1 MFIIKAE
8 AARWKFR
15 NFQESRNPTLAFD
28 PLILTTSLAV
38 AGVLVALFL
47 VLSVRKYPKG
57 NEKMIEIWNAIREG
71 SNAYLKRQFR
81 TITIIAI
88 IISLVILAAF
98 SATVNF
104 TYGGE
109 IALSFLLGVAFSLFA
124 AYVALYSAT
133 NANVRSTAAAEKST
147 YEALKVATLGGGA
160 LGLAVISMSL
170 LGLSILYAAFR
181 DPGVLAGFGFGA
193 SLAAL
198 FAQLGGGIFTKSADV
213 GADLVGKVEE
223 NFPEDD
229 PRNPA
234 AIADN
239 VGDNVGDEAGRG
251 ADLFESLTAENLGGM
266 IIGLIVSIIIFNG
279 VINPYYVT
287 MPLIVR
293 SLGII
298 ATFVGLAVA
307 VLEKKFKNPIKPT
320 RDGLLVASL
329 IAAILMFVA
338 TWYVFGPSGLTP
350 SGSALGAYALYGCM
364 LSGLAAGLLIV
375 VYTEFYTGSEAKPVI
390 TIAERSKSGP
400 ALTIMSG
407 NAVGMIS
414 SGLPV
419 ITVAVAP
426 LISFWL
432 GEQFSGFSGLLP
444 ALSNDPFLG
453 GGYRTTM
460 AAMGMLSTA
469 GIVLTMDGLGPIVD
483 NAGGIA
489 EMSGAPEVIR
499 ERIEPLDALGNTTKA
514 LTKGYAMGS
523 AALASLLL
531 FQAFV
536 LEVARYQAKIL
547 DLTTITA
554 AQATLLGT
562 KLSSLGTSLALN
574 HPDVVIGAL
583 IGAMLPFVFSGTAIN
598 AVSVGAYR
606 MVEEV
611 RRQLREIPGLR
622 DGTAKPNYA
631 AAVDISTRTAL
642 RLMVVPGAIPV
653 VAPLVVGIF
662 LGWAAVG
669 ALVVGA
675 TLSAIPLAIMMMW
688 GGAAMDNAKKYVEMG
703 HFGGKNTETH
713 AATVVGDTVGDPWKD
728 TAGPSLHILIKL
740 LNTISLVFVPL
751 FLSAIIIL

>member
-1 MFIIKAE
+1 
-8 AARWKFR
+8 
-15 NFQESRNPTLAFD
+15 LAFD
-28 PLILTTSLAV
+28 PLFLTTSLAI
-38 AGVLVALFL
+38 AGVAVAIYLVY
-47 VLSVRKYPKG
+47 SIKKYPTG
-57 NEKMIEIWNAIREG
+57 NEKMVAIWKAIREG
-71 SNAYLKRQFR
+71 ANAYLKRQFR
-81 TITIIAI
+81 TIAIIAI
-88 IISLVILAAF
+88 IIAVVIVAAF
-98 SATVNF
+98 GATVNF

-109 IALSFLLGVAFSLFA
+109 IAFSFLLGVGFSLFA
-124 AYVALYSAT
+124 AYIAMYSAT
-133 NANVRSTAAAEKST
+133 NSNVRSTAAAEKST

-160 LGLAVISMSL
+160 LGLIVISMSL
-170 LGLSILYAAFR
+170 LGLSILYAVFG

-266 IIGLIVSIIIFNG
+266 IVGLIVSIIIFQG
-279 VINPYYVT
+279 INVYYVT

-307 VLEKKFKNPIKPT
+307 VVEKKFKNPIKPT
-320 RDGLLVASL
+320 RDGLLVASV
-329 IAAILMFVA
+329 IAAVLIFIA

-350 SGSALGAYALYGCM
+350 SGSALAAYALYGCM
-364 LSGLAAGLLIV
+364 VSGLVAGLLIV
-375 VYTEFYTGSEAKPVI
+375 LYTEFYTGSEAKSVI

-407 NAVGMIS
+407 TAVGMIS

-419 ITVAVAP
+419 ITVAIAL
-426 LISFWL
+426 LISFGL
-432 GEQFSGFSGLLP
+432 GEQFAGLIPQL
-444 ALSNDPFLG
+444 AGNPFLG
-453 GGYRTTM
+453 GVYGTTM
-460 AAMGMLSTA
+460 ATMGMLSTA

-489 EMSGAPEVIR
+489 EMSGAPDEIR
-499 ERIEPLDALGNTTKA
+499 ERIDPLDALGNTTKA

-536 LEVARYQAKIL
+536 LEVARYQAGSL
-547 DLTTITA
+547 CVPSITA
-554 AQATLLGT
+554 SCAGILAS
-562 KLSSLGTSLALN
+562 KLSSLGALLALN

-583 IGAMLPFVFSGTAIN
+583 IGGMLPFVFSGTAIN
-598 AVSVGAYR
+598 AVSIGAYR

-622 DGTAKPNYA
+622 EGTARPNYA

-653 VAPLVVGIF
+653 VAPIVVGVF

-675 TLSAIPLAIMMMW
+675 TLSAIPLAIMLMW
-688 GGAAMDNAKKYVEMG
+688 GGAAMDNGKKYIEAG

-740 LNTISLVFVPL
+740 LNTISLVFIPL
-751 FLSAIIIL
+751 FLTAIVVFR

>member
-1 MFIIKAE
+1 M
-8 AARWKFR
+8 
-15 NFQESRNPTLAFD
+15 AFD

-38 AGVLVALFL
+38 AGVIAAIFL

-57 NEKMIEIWNAIREG
+57 NEKMIAIWTAIREG

-81 TITIIAI
+81 TIAIIAI

-98 SATVNF
+98 GATINF

-160 LGLAVISMSL
+160 LGLVVISMSL
-170 LGLSILYAAFR
+170 LGLSLLYAAFR

-320 RDGLLVASL
+320 RDGLLVASA
-329 IAAILMFVA
+329 IAAILMFIA
-338 TWYVFGPSGLTP
+338 TWYVFGPGGLSP
-350 SGSALGAYALYGCM
+350 SGSDLAAYALYGCM
-364 LSGLAAGLLIV
+364 VSGLAAGLLIV
-375 VYTEFYTGSEAKPVI
+375 IYTEFYTGSNAKPVI

-400 ALTIMSG
+400 ALTVMSG

-419 ITVAVAP
+419 ITVAIAL
-426 LISFWL
+426 LISFGL
-432 GEQFSGFSGLLP
+432 GEQFANLIP
-444 ALSNDPFLG
+444 ALKGEMFLG
-453 GGYRTTM
+453 GVYGTTM
-460 AAMGMLSTA
+460 ATMGMLSTA

-489 EMSGAPEVIR
+489 EMSGAPEIIR

-536 LEVARYQAKIL
+536 LEVARYKAGII
-547 DLTTITA
+547 DL
-554 AQATLLGT
+554 
-562 KLSSLGTSLALN
+562 TSLASNPGLAATLATQLSGLGTFLALN
-574 HPDVVIGAL
+574 RPDVVIGAL
-583 IGAMLPFVFSGTAIN
+583 IGGMLPFVFSGTAIN
-598 AVSVGAYR
+598 AVAVGAYR

-622 DGTAKPNYA
+622 EGTAKPDYA
-631 AAVDISTRTAL
+631 RAVDISTRTAL
-642 RLMVVPGAIPV
+642 RLMVVPGIIPV
-653 VAPLVVGIF
+653 VAPIVVGVF
-662 LGWAAVG
+662 LGWTAVG

-675 TLSAIPLAIMMMW
+675 TISAIPLAIMMMW

-728 TAGPSLHILIKL
+728 TAGPSLHILVKL
-740 LNTISLVFVPL
+740 LNTISLVFIPL
-751 FLSAIIIL
+751 FLSAIIIFH

>member
-1 MFIIKAE
+1 M
-8 AARWKFR
+8 
-15 NFQESRNPTLAFD
+15 AFN
-28 PLILTTSLAV
+28 PLILTTALAIAGVAV
-38 AGVLVALFL
+38 AIYIVYTI
-47 VLSVRKYPKG
+47 RKYPKG
-57 NEKMIEIWNAIREG
+57 TPEMIVIWNAIREG
-71 SNAYLKRQFR
+71 ANAYLRRQFR
-81 TITIIAI
+81 TISIIAI
-88 IISLVILAAF
+88 IISLVIVAAF
-98 SATVNF
+98 GATVNF
-104 TYGGE
+104 TYGSE
-109 IALSFLLGVAFSLFA
+109 IAFSFLLGVAFSLFA
-124 AYVALYSAT
+124 AYIAMYSAT
-133 NANVRSTAAAEKST
+133 NSNVRSTAAAEKST

-160 LGLAVISMSL
+160 LGLIVISMSL
-170 LGLSILYAAFR
+170 LGLSILYAAFG

-266 IIGLIVSIIIFNG
+266 IIGLIVSIILFQGITPNN
-279 VINPYYVT
+279 IYYVT

-307 VLEKKFKNPIKPT
+307 VYEKKFKNPIKPT
-320 RDGLLVASL
+320 RDGLLVASVV
-329 IAAILMFVA
+329 AAVLLFIA
-338 TWYVFGPSGLTP
+338 TWLVFGPSGVTTIAGLS
-350 SGSALGAYALYGCM
+350 SGNATLGAFSLYGCM
-364 LSGLAAGLLIV
+364 IAGLVAGLLIV
-375 VYTEFYTGSEAKPVI
+375 LYTEFYTGSDAKWVV

-400 ALTIMSG
+400 ALTVTSG
-407 NAVGMIS
+407 TAVGMIS

-419 ITVAVAP
+419 ITVAVTL
-426 LISFWL
+426 LISFGL
-432 GEQFSGFSGLLP
+432 GEQFAALAGF
-444 ALSNDPFLG
+444 DHFLG
-453 GGYRTTM
+453 GVYGTTM
-460 AAMGMLSTA
+460 ATMGMLSTA

-489 EMSGAPEVIR
+489 EMSKAPPEVR
-499 ERIEPLDALGNTTKA
+499 ERIDPLDALGNTTKA

-536 LEVARYQAKIL
+536 LEVARYQAKL
-547 DLTTITA
+547 FDLTTISQT
-554 AQATLLGT
+554 QAISLGASLT
-562 KLSSLGTSLALN
+562 NLGTSLALN

-583 IGAMLPFVFSGTAIN
+583 IGGMLPFLFSGTAIN
-598 AVSVGAYR
+598 AVAVGAYR

-622 DGTAKPNYA
+622 EGTAKPDYA
-631 AAVDISTRTAL
+631 KAVDISTRTAL

-653 VAPLVVGIF
+653 IAPIVVGVF
-662 LGWAAVG
+662 LGWPAVG

-675 TLSAIPLAIMMMW
+675 SISAIPLAIMLMW
-688 GGAAMDNAKKYVEMG
+688 GGAAMDNAKKYVEAG

-751 FLSAIIIL
+751 FLSAIIIFH

>member
-1 MFIIKAE
+1 M
-8 AARWKFR
+8 
-15 NFQESRNPTLAFD
+15 AFD
-28 PLILTTSLAV
+28 PLLLTTSLAV
-38 AGVLVALFL
+38 VGVIASIIL
-47 VLSVRKYPKG
+47 VLSVKKYPTG
-57 NEKMIEIWNAIREG
+57 NEKMVAIWKAIMEG
-71 SNAYLKRQFR
+71 ANAYLKRQFR
-81 TITIIAI
+81 TIGVIAVIIAF
-88 IISLVILAAF
+88 VILAAF
-98 SATVNF
+98 SATF
-104 TYGGE
+104 TVGYGAE
-109 IALSFLLGVAFSLFA
+109 IAFSFLLGVTFSLVA
-124 AYVALYSAT
+124 AYIAMYSAT

-147 YEALKVATLGGGA
+147 YLALKVATLGGGA

-266 IIGLIVSIIIFNG
+266 IIGLIVSIILFQGIS
-279 VINPYYVT
+279 VYYVT

-298 ATFVGLAVA
+298 ATFVGLTVA
-307 VLEKKFKNPIKPT
+307 VYEKKFKNPIKPT
-320 RDGLLVASL
+320 RDGLLVASVV
-329 IAAILMFVA
+329 AAILMFVA

-350 SGSALGAYALYGCM
+350 NGSALAAYALYGCM
-364 LSGLAAGLLIV
+364 VSGLAAGLLIV
-375 VYTEFYTGSEAKPVI
+375 LYTEFYTGSEAKPVI

-407 NAVGMIS
+407 TAVGMIS

-419 ITVAVAP
+419 ITVAITL
-426 LISFWL
+426 LISFGL
-432 GEQFSGFSGLLP
+432 GEQFAGL
-444 ALSNDPFLG
+444 AGIGNRFLG
-453 GGYRTTM
+453 GVYGTTM
-460 AAMGMLSTA
+460 ATMGMLSTA

-489 EMSGAPEVIR
+489 EMSGAPPEVR
-499 ERIEPLDALGNTTKA
+499 ERIDPLDALGNTTKA

-536 LEVARYQAKIL
+536 LEVARYQAKII
-547 DLTTITA
+547 DLTAITS
-554 AQATLLGT
+554 AQAADLGT
-562 KLSSLGTSLALN
+562 KLSSLGASLALN

-583 IGAMLPFVFSGTAIN
+583 IGGMLPFVFSGTAIN

-611 RRQLREIPGLR
+611 RRQFREIPGLR
-622 DGTAKPNYA
+622 EGTARPNYA

-653 VAPLVVGIF
+653 IAPILVGIF

-688 GGAAMDNAKKYVEMG
+688 GGAAMDNAKKYVEAG
-703 HFGGKNTETH
+703 HLGGKNTETH

-740 LNTISLVFVPL
+740 LNTISLVFIPL
-751 FLSAIIIL
+751 FLVALISLA

>member
-1 MFIIKAE
+1 
-8 AARWKFR
+8 
-15 NFQESRNPTLAFD
+15 LAFD

-38 AGVLVALFL
+38 AGVIAAIIL
-47 VLSVRKYPKG
+47 VLSVQKYPTG
-57 NEKMIEIWNAIREG
+57 NEKMIEIWTAIREG
-71 SNAYLKRQFR
+71 SNAYIKRQFR
-81 TITIIAI
+81 TIAIIAI
-88 IISLVILAAF
+88 IISLVIAAAF

-104 TYGGE
+104 VYGSE

-160 LGLAVISMSL
+160 LGLVVISMSL
-170 LGLSILYAAFR
+170 LGLSLLYAAFR

-239 VGDNVGDEAGRG
+239 IGDNAGDEAGRG

-298 ATFVGLAVA
+298 ATFAGLAVA
-307 VLEKKFKNPIKPT
+307 VFEKKFKNPIKPT
-320 RDGLLVASL
+320 RDGLLVASAV
-329 IAAILMFVA
+329 AAILMFIA
-338 TWYVFGPSGLTP
+338 TWYVFGPGGLSP
-350 SGSALGAYALYGCM
+350 SGSDLAAYALYGCM
-364 LSGLAAGLLIV
+364 VSGLAAGLLIV
-375 VYTEFYTGSEAKPVI
+375 VYTEFYTGSDAKPVI

-400 ALTIMSG
+400 ALTVMSG

-419 ITVAVAP
+419 ITVAIAL
-426 LISFWL
+426 LISFAL
-432 GEQFSGFSGLLP
+432 GEQFASLIP
-444 ALSNDPFLG
+444 ALKGEAFLG
-453 GGYRTTM
+453 GVYGTTM
-460 AAMGMLSTA
+460 ATMGMLSTA

-536 LEVARYQAKIL
+536 LEVARYKAGII
-547 DLTTITA
+547 DL
-554 AQATLLGT
+554 
-562 KLSSLGTSLALN
+562 TSLASNPGLAATLATQLSGLGTFLALN
-574 HPDVVIGAL
+574 RPDVVIGAL
-583 IGAMLPFVFSGTAIN
+583 IGGMLPFVFSGTAIN
-598 AVSVGAYR
+598 AVAVGAYR

-622 DGTAKPNYA
+622 EGTAKPDYA
-631 AAVDISTRTAL
+631 KAVDISTRTAL
-642 RLMVVPGAIPV
+642 RLMVIPGVIPV
-653 VAPLVVGIF
+653 IAPIVVGVF

-675 TLSAIPLAIMMMW
+675 TISAIPLAIMMMW

-728 TAGPSLHILIKL
+728 TAGPSLHILVKL
-740 LNTISLVFVPL
+740 LNTISLVFIPL
-751 FLSAIIIL
+751 FLSAIIIFH

>member
-1 MFIIKAE
+1 M
-8 AARWKFR
+8 
-15 NFQESRNPTLAFD
+15 AFD
-28 PLILTTSLAV
+28 PLLLTTSLAV
-38 AGVLVALFL
+38 VGVIASIFL
-47 VLSVRKYPKG
+47 VLSVKKYPTG
-57 NEKMIEIWNAIREG
+57 NEKMIAIWTAIMEG
-71 SNAYLKRQFR
+71 ANAYLKRQFR
-81 TITIIAI
+81 TIGVIAVIIAF
-88 IISLVILAAF
+88 VILAAF
-98 SATVNF
+98 SATF
-104 TYGGE
+104 TLGYAAE
-109 IALSFLLGVAFSLFA
+109 IAFSFLLGVTFSLVA
-124 AYVALYSAT
+124 AYIAMYSAT

-147 YEALKVATLGGGA
+147 YLALRVATLGGGA

-266 IIGLIVSIIIFNG
+266 IIGLIVSIILFQGIS
-279 VINPYYVT
+279 VYYVT

-307 VLEKKFKNPIKPT
+307 IFEKKFKNPIKPT
-320 RDGLLVASL
+320 RDGLLVASVV
-329 IAAILMFVA
+329 AAILMFVA
-338 TWYVFGPSGLTP
+338 TWYVFGPSSLTP
-350 SGSALGAYALYGCM
+350 SGTALAAYALYGCM
-364 LSGLAAGLLIV
+364 VSGLAAGLLIV
-375 VYTEFYTGSEAKPVI
+375 LYTEYYTGSEAKSVI

-407 NAVGMIS
+407 TAVGMIS

-419 ITVAVAP
+419 ITVAITL
-426 LISFWL
+426 LISFAL
-432 GEQFSGFSGLLP
+432 GEQFAVQAGIT
-444 ALSNDPFLG
+444 DTFLG
-453 GGYRTTM
+453 GVYGTTM
-460 AAMGMLSTA
+460 ATMGMLSTA

-489 EMSGAPEVIR
+489 EMSGAPNEIR
-499 ERIEPLDALGNTTKA
+499 ERIEPLDTLGNTTKA

-536 LEVARYQAKIL
+536 LEVARYQAKIT
-547 DLTTITA
+547 DLTAITS
-554 AQATLLGT
+554 AQAALLGT
-562 KLSSLGTSLALN
+562 KLSSLGSALALN

-583 IGAMLPFVFSGTAIN
+583 VGAMLPFVFSGTAIN

-611 RRQLREIPGLR
+611 RRQFREIPGLR
-622 DGTAKPNYA
+622 EGTAKPNYA

-653 VAPLVVGIF
+653 VAPIVVGVF

-688 GGAAMDNAKKYVEMG
+688 GGAAMDNAKKYVEAG

-740 LNTISLVFVPL
+740 LNTISLVFIPL
-751 FLSAIIIL
+751 FLVALISLA

>member
-1 MFIIKAE
+1 
-8 AARWKFR
+8 
-15 NFQESRNPTLAFD
+15 
-28 PLILTTSLAV
+28 
-38 AGVLVALFL
+38 
-47 VLSVRKYPKG
+47 
-57 NEKMIEIWNAIREG
+57 MIVIWTAIREG

-81 TITIIAI
+81 TIAIIAI
-88 IISLVILAAF
+88 IISLVILVAF
-98 SATVNF
+98 GATVTF

-160 LGLAVISMSL
+160 LGLVVISMSL
-170 LGLSILYAAFR
+170 LGLSLLYAIFG

-266 IIGLIVSIIIFNG
+266 IIGLIVSIILFQGIS
-279 VINPYYVT
+279 VYYVT

-307 VLEKKFKNPIKPT
+307 IFEKKFKNPIKPT
-320 RDGLLVASL
+320 RDGLLVASVV
-329 IAAILMFVA
+329 AAILMFIA

-350 SGSALGAYALYGCM
+350 RGSSQAAYALYGCM
-364 LSGLAAGLLIV
+364 LCGLAAGLLIV
-375 VYTEFYTGSEAKPVI
+375 VYTEYYTGANAKCVM

-400 ALTIMSG
+400 ERTIMSG
-407 NAVGMIS
+407 TAVGMIS

-419 ITVAVAP
+419 ITVAITL
-426 LISFWL
+426 LISFAL
-432 GEQFSGFSGLLP
+432 GEQFAVQAGIT
-444 ALSNDPFLG
+444 DTFLG
-453 GGYRTTM
+453 GVYGTTM
-460 AAMGMLSTA
+460 ATMGMLSTA
-469 GIVLTMDGLGPIVD
+469 GIVLTMDGIGPIVD
-483 NAGGIA
+483 HAGGIA
-489 EMSGAPEVIR
+489 ELAGAPVKVR
-499 ERIEPLDALGNTTKA
+499 ERIEPLDTLGNTTKA

-536 LEVARYQAKIL
+536 LEVARYQAKIT
-547 DLTTITA
+547 DLTSITS
-554 AQATLLGT
+554 AQAVLLGT
-562 KLSSLGTSLALN
+562 KISSHGSALALN
-574 HPDVVIGAL
+574 TPDI
-583 IGAMLPFVFSGTAIN
+583 
-598 AVSVGAYR
+598 
-606 MVEEV
+606 
-611 RRQLREIPGLR
+611 
-622 DGTAKPNYA
+622 
-631 AAVDISTRTAL
+631 AL
-642 RLMVVPGAIPV
+642 RV
-653 VAPLVVGIF
+653 
-662 LGWAAVG
+662 
-669 ALVVGA
+669 
-675 TLSAIPLAIMMMW
+675 
-688 GGAAMDNAKKYVEMG
+688 
-703 HFGGKNTETH
+703 
-713 AATVVGDTVGDPWKD
+713 
-728 TAGPSLHILIKL
+728 
-740 LNTISLVFVPL
+740 
-751 FLSAIIIL
+751 

>member
-1 MFIIKAE
+1 
-8 AARWKFR
+8 
-15 NFQESRNPTLAFD
+15 LAFD
-28 PLILTTSLAV
+28 PLILTTALAV
-38 AGVLVALFL
+38 AGVLAAIFL

-57 NEKMIEIWNAIREG
+57 NEKMIAIWTAIREG

-81 TITIIAI
+81 TIAIIAI
-88 IISLVILAAF
+88 IISLVIVAAF
-98 SATVNF
+98 GATVNF
-104 TYGGE
+104 TYGSE
-109 IALSFLLGVAFSLFA
+109 IGLSFLLGVAFSLFA

-160 LGLAVISMSL
+160 LGLVVISMSL
-170 LGLSILYAAFR
+170 LGLSLLYAIFR
-181 DPGVLAGFGFGA
+181 DPGILAGFGFGA

-266 IIGLIVSIIIFNG
+266 IIGLIVSIILFQG
-279 VINPYYVT
+279 INVYYVT

-293 SLGII
+293 SLGIV

-307 VLEKKFKNPIKPT
+307 VFEKKFKNPIKPT
-320 RDGLLVASL
+320 RDGLLVASV

-419 ITVAVAP
+419 ITVAVAL

-432 GEQFSGFSGLLP
+432 GEQFAGFSGLLP

-453 GGYRTTM
+453 GVYGTTM

-489 EMSGAPEVIR
+489 EMSGAPEIIR

-547 DLTTITA
+547 DLTTITG

-622 DGTAKPNYA
+622 EGTAKPNYA

-653 VAPLVVGIF
+653 VAPLVVGVF

-675 TLSAIPLAIMMMW
+675 TISAIPLAIMMMW

-740 LNTISLVFVPL
+740 LNTISLVFIPL
-751 FLSAIIIL
+751 FLAAIIIL

>member
-1 MFIIKAE
+1 
-8 AARWKFR
+8 
-15 NFQESRNPTLAFD
+15 
-28 PLILTTSLAV
+28 
-38 AGVLVALFL
+38 
-47 VLSVRKYPKG
+47 
-57 NEKMIEIWNAIREG
+57 
-71 SNAYLKRQFR
+71 
-81 TITIIAI
+81 
-88 IISLVILAAF
+88 
-98 SATVNF
+98 
-104 TYGGE
+104 
-109 IALSFLLGVAFSLFA
+109 
-124 AYVALYSAT
+124 
-133 NANVRSTAAAEKST
+133 
-147 YEALKVATLGGGA
+147 
-160 LGLAVISMSL
+160 MSL

-181 DPGVLAGFGFGA
+181 YPGVLAGFGFGA

-266 IIGLIVSIIIFNG
+266 IIGLIVSIILFQG
-279 VINPYYVT
+279 INVYYVT

-293 SLGII
+293 SLGIV

-307 VLEKKFKNPIKPT
+307 VFERKFKNPIKPT
-320 RDGLLVASL
+320 RDGLLVASV
-329 IAAILMFVA
+329 IAAILMFFA

-375 VYTEFYTGSEAKPVI
+375 VYTEFYTGSGAKPVI

-419 ITVAVAP
+419 ITVAIAL

-432 GEQFSGFSGLLP
+432 GEQFAGFSGLLP

-453 GGYRTTM
+453 GVYGTTM

-536 LEVARYQAKIL
+536 LEVARYQLKL
-547 DLTTITA
+547 FDLNSITKV
-554 AQATLLGT
+554 QANLLGN
-562 KLSSLGTSLALN
+562 LLNPSNVRSLAASLALN
-574 HPDVVIGAL
+574 HPDVIIGAL

-611 RRQLREIPGLR
+611 RRQLREIPVLR
-622 DGTAKPNYA
+622 EGTAKPNYA

-675 TLSAIPLAIMMMW
+675 TTSAIPLAIMMMW

-740 LNTISLVFVPL
+740 LNTISL
-751 FLSAIIIL
+751 

>member
-1 MFIIKAE
+1 
-8 AARWKFR
+8 
-15 NFQESRNPTLAFD
+15 LAFD

-38 AGVLVALFL
+38 AGVIAAIFL

-57 NEKMIEIWNAIREG
+57 NEKMIAIWTAIREG

-81 TITIIAI
+81 TIAIIAI
-88 IISLVILAAF
+88 IISLVIVAAF
-98 SATVNF
+98 GATVNF
-104 TYGGE
+104 IYGSE
-109 IALSFLLGVAFSLFA
+109 IGLSFLLGVAFSLFA

-160 LGLAVISMSL
+160 LGLVVISMSL
-170 LGLSILYAAFR
+170 LGLSLLYAVFR
-181 DPGVLAGFGFGA
+181 DPGILAGFGFGA

-266 IIGLIVSIIIFNG
+266 IIGLIVSIILFQG
-279 VINPYYVT
+279 INVYYVT

-293 SLGII
+293 SLGIV

-307 VLEKKFKNPIKPT
+307 VFEKKFKNPIKPT
-320 RDGLLVASL
+320 RDGLLVASV

-350 SGSALGAYALYGCM
+350 SGSALGAFALYGCM

-419 ITVAVAP
+419 ITVAITL

-432 GEQFSGFSGLLP
+432 GEQFAGFSGLLP

-453 GGYRTTM
+453 GVYGTTM

-554 AQATLLGT
+554 AQATLLGA

-622 DGTAKPNYA
+622 EGTAKPNYA

-653 VAPLVVGIF
+653 VAPLVVGVF

-675 TLSAIPLAIMMMW
+675 TISAIPLAIMMMW

-740 LNTISLVFVPL
+740 LNTISLVFIPL
-751 FLSAIIIL
+751 FLAAIIIL

>member
-1 MFIIKAE
+1 
-8 AARWKFR
+8 
-15 NFQESRNPTLAFD
+15 LAFD
-28 PLILTTSLAV
+28 PLLLTTSLAV
-38 AGVLVALFL
+38 VGVIASIVL
-47 VLSVRKYPKG
+47 VLSVKKYPTG
-57 NEKMIEIWNAIREG
+57 NEKMVAIWKAIMEG
-71 SNAYLKRQFR
+71 ANAYLKRQFR
-81 TITIIAI
+81 TIGIIAVI
-88 IISLVILAAF
+88 IAVVILAAF
-98 SATVNF
+98 SAIFTVS
-104 TYGGE
+104 YSAE
-109 IALSFLLGVAFSLFA
+109 IAFSFLLGVTFSLVA
-124 AYVALYSAT
+124 AYIAMYSAT
-133 NANVRSTAAAEKST
+133 SANVRSTAAAEQST
-147 YEALKVATLGGGA
+147 YLALKVATLGGGA

-266 IIGLIVSIIIFNG
+266 IIGLIVSIILFQGIS
-279 VINPYYVT
+279 VYYVT

-307 VLEKKFKNPIKPT
+307 IFEKKFKNPIKPT
-320 RDGLLVASL
+320 RDGLLVASVV
-329 IAAILMFVA
+329 AAILMFIA

-350 SGSALGAYALYGCM
+350 SGSALAAYALYGCM
-364 LSGLAAGLLIV
+364 VSGLAAGLLIV
-375 VYTEFYTGSEAKPVI
+375 LYTEYYTGSEAKSVI

-407 NAVGMIS
+407 TAVGMIS

-419 ITVAVAP
+419 ITVAITL
-426 LISFWL
+426 LISFAL
-432 GEQFSGFSGLLP
+432 GEQFAVQAGIT
-444 ALSNDPFLG
+444 DTFLG
-453 GGYRTTM
+453 GVYGTTM
-460 AAMGMLSTA
+460 ATMGMLSTA

-489 EMSGAPEVIR
+489 EMSGAPVEVR
-499 ERIEPLDALGNTTKA
+499 ERIEPLDTLGNTTKA

-536 LEVARYQAKIL
+536 LEVARYQAKIT
-547 DLTTITA
+547 DLTTITS
-554 AQATLLGT
+554 AQAALLGT
-562 KLSSLGTSLALN
+562 KLSSLGSALALN

-583 IGAMLPFVFSGTAIN
+583 IGGMLPFVFSGTAIN

-611 RRQLREIPGLR
+611 RRQFREIPGLR
-622 DGTAKPNYA
+622 EGTAKPNYA

-653 VAPLVVGIF
+653 VAPIVVGVF

-688 GGAAMDNAKKYVEMG
+688 GGAAMDNAKKYVESG

-713 AATVVGDTVGDPWKD
+713 AATIVGDTVGDPWKD

-740 LNTISLVFVPL
+740 LNTISLVFIPL
-751 FLSAIIIL
+751 FLVALISLA

>member
-1 MFIIKAE
+1 M
-8 AARWKFR
+8 
-15 NFQESRNPTLAFD
+15 AFD

-38 AGVLVALFL
+38 AGVVAAIFL

-57 NEKMIEIWNAIREG
+57 NEKMIVIWTAIREG

-81 TITIIAI
+81 TIAIIAI
-88 IISLVILAAF
+88 IISFVILVAF
-98 SATVNF
+98 GATINF

-160 LGLAVISMSL
+160 LGLVVISMSL
-170 LGLSILYAAFR
+170 LGLSLLYAAFR

-320 RDGLLVASL
+320 RDGLLVASA
-329 IAAILMFVA
+329 IAAILMFIA
-338 TWYVFGPSGLTP
+338 TWYVFGPGGLSP
-350 SGSALGAYALYGCM
+350 SGSDLAAYALYGCM
-364 LSGLAAGLLIV
+364 VSGLAAGLLIV
-375 VYTEFYTGSEAKPVI
+375 IYTEFYTGSNAKPVI

-400 ALTIMSG
+400 ALTVMSG

-419 ITVAVAP
+419 ITVAIAL
-426 LISFWL
+426 LISFGL
-432 GEQFSGFSGLLP
+432 GEQFANLIP
-444 ALSNDPFLG
+444 ALKGEMFLG
-453 GGYRTTM
+453 GVYGTTM
-460 AAMGMLSTA
+460 ATMGMLSTA

-489 EMSGAPEVIR
+489 EMSGAPEIIR

-536 LEVARYQAKIL
+536 LEVARYKAGII
-547 DLTTITA
+547 DL
-554 AQATLLGT
+554 
-562 KLSSLGTSLALN
+562 TSLASNPGLAATLATQLSGLGTFLALN
-574 HPDVVIGAL
+574 RPDVVIGAL
-583 IGAMLPFVFSGTAIN
+583 IGGMLPFVFSGTAIN
-598 AVSVGAYR
+598 AVAVGAYR

-622 DGTAKPNYA
+622 EGTAKPDYA
-631 AAVDISTRTAL
+631 RAVDISTRTAL
-642 RLMVVPGAIPV
+642 RLMVVPGIIPV
-653 VAPLVVGIF
+653 VAPIVVGVF
-662 LGWAAVG
+662 LGWTAVG

-675 TLSAIPLAIMMMW
+675 TISAIPLAIMMMW

-728 TAGPSLHILIKL
+728 TAGPSLHILVKL
-740 LNTISLVFVPL
+740 LNTISLVFIPL
-751 FLSAIIIL
+751 FLSAIIIFH

>member
-1 MFIIKAE
+1 M
-8 AARWKFR
+8 
-15 NFQESRNPTLAFD
+15 AFD
-28 PLILTTSLAV
+28 PLLLTTSLAV
-38 AGVLVALFL
+38 VGVIASIIL
-47 VLSVRKYPKG
+47 VLSVKKYPTG
-57 NEKMIEIWNAIREG
+57 NEKMVAIWKAIMEG
-71 SNAYLKRQFR
+71 ANAYLKRQFR
-81 TITIIAI
+81 TIGIIAI
-88 IISLVILAAF
+88 IIAIVILAAF
-98 SATVNF
+98 STTFTV
-104 TYGGE
+104 TYSAE
-109 IALSFLLGVAFSLFA
+109 IAFSFLLGVTFSLVA
-124 AYVALYSAT
+124 AYIAMYSAT
-133 NANVRSTAAAEKST
+133 NANVRSTAAAEQST
-147 YEALKVATLGGGA
+147 YLALKVATLGGGA

-266 IIGLIVSIIIFNG
+266 IIGLIVSIILFQGIS
-279 VINPYYVT
+279 VYYVT

-307 VLEKKFKNPIKPT
+307 IFEKKFKNPIKPS
-320 RDGLLVASL
+320 RDGLLVASVV
-329 IAAILMFVA
+329 AAILMFIA

-350 SGSALGAYALYGCM
+350 SGSALAAYALYGCM
-364 LSGLAAGLLIV
+364 VSGLAAGLLIV
-375 VYTEFYTGSEAKPVI
+375 LYTEYYTGSEAKSVI

-407 NAVGMIS
+407 TAVGMIS

-419 ITVAVAP
+419 ITVAITL
-426 LISFWL
+426 LISFAL
-432 GEQFSGFSGLLP
+432 GEQFAIQAGIT
-444 ALSNDPFLG
+444 DTFLG
-453 GGYRTTM
+453 GVYGTTM
-460 AAMGMLSTA
+460 ATMGMLSTA

-489 EMSGAPEVIR
+489 EMSGAPVQVR
-499 ERIEPLDALGNTTKA
+499 ERIEPLDTLGNTTKA

-536 LEVARYQAKIL
+536 LEVARYQAKIT
-547 DLTTITA
+547 DLTTITS
-554 AQATLLGT
+554 AQAALLGM
-562 KLSSLGTSLALN
+562 KLSSLGSALALN

-583 IGAMLPFVFSGTAIN
+583 IGGMLPFVFSGTAIN

-611 RRQLREIPGLR
+611 RRQFREIPGLR
-622 DGTAKPNYA
+622 EGTAKPNYA
-631 AAVDISTRTAL
+631 VAVDISTRTAL

-653 VAPLVVGIF
+653 VAPIVLGVF

-688 GGAAMDNAKKYVEMG
+688 GGAAMDNAKKYVEAG

-740 LNTISLVFVPL
+740 LNTISLVFIPL
-751 FLSAIIIL
+751 FLVALISLA

>member
-1 MFIIKAE
+1 M
-8 AARWKFR
+8 
-15 NFQESRNPTLAFD
+15 AFD

-38 AGVLVALFL
+38 AGVVAAIFL

-57 NEKMIEIWNAIREG
+57 NEKMIAIWTAIREG

-81 TITIIAI
+81 TIAMIAI
-88 IISLVILAAF
+88 IISLVIVAAF
-98 SATVNF
+98 GATVNF
-104 TYGGE
+104 TYGSE

-160 LGLAVISMSL
+160 LGLVVISMSL
-170 LGLSILYAAFR
+170 LGLSLLYALFR

-307 VLEKKFKNPIKPT
+307 VVEKKFKNPIKPT

-350 SGSALGAYALYGCM
+350 SGNSQAAYALFGCM

-375 VYTEFYTGSEAKPVI
+375 VYTEFYTGSNAKSVI

-419 ITVAVAP
+419 ITVAVAL

-432 GEQFSGFSGLLP
+432 GEQFARFSGLLP
-444 ALSNDPFLG
+444 ALNNDPFLG
-453 GGYRTTM
+453 GVYGTTM

-536 LEVARYQAKIL
+536 LEVARYQAKIV
-547 DLTTITA
+547 DLTKISIDQVTGPNGLA
-554 AQATLLGT
+554 T
-562 KLSSLGTSLALN
+562 KLSSLGGSLALN

-622 DGTAKPNYA
+622 EGTAKPNYA

-653 VAPLVVGIF
+653 VAPLVVGVF

-675 TLSAIPLAIMMMW
+675 TISAIPLAIMMMW

-740 LNTISLVFVPL
+740 LNTISLVFIPL
-751 FLSAIIIL
+751 FLAAIIIL

>member
-1 MFIIKAE
+1 M
-8 AARWKFR
+8 
-15 NFQESRNPTLAFD
+15 AFD
-28 PLILTTSLAV
+28 PLLLTTSLAAV
-38 AGVLVALFL
+38 GVIASIIL
-47 VLSVRKYPKG
+47 VLSVKKYPTG
-57 NEKMIEIWNAIREG
+57 NEKMISIWKAIMEG
-71 SNAYLKRQFR
+71 ANAYLKRQFR
-81 TITIIAI
+81 TIGVIAVIIAI
-88 IISLVILAAF
+88 VILAAF
-98 SATVNF
+98 SAIFTVS
-104 TYGGE
+104 YAAE
-109 IALSFLLGVAFSLFA
+109 IAFSFLLGVTFSLIA
-124 AYVALYSAT
+124 AYIAMYSAT

-147 YEALKVATLGGGA
+147 YLALKVATLGGGA

-266 IIGLIVSIIIFNG
+266 IIGLIVSIILFG
-279 VINPYYVT
+279 GTSVYGSVSAYYVT

-293 SLGII
+293 SLGIV

-307 VLEKKFKNPIKPT
+307 VYEKKFKNPIKPT
-320 RDGLLVASL
+320 RDGLVIASAV
-329 IAAILMFVA
+329 AAILMFVA

-350 SGSALGAYALYGCM
+350 SGSGLAAFALYGCM
-364 LSGLAAGLLIV
+364 VSGLAAGLLIV
-375 VYTEFYTGSEAKPVI
+375 IYTEFYTGSEAKSVI

-407 NAVGMIS
+407 TAVGMIS

-419 ITVAVAP
+419 ITVAITL
-426 LISFWL
+426 LISFGL
-432 GEQFSGFSGLLP
+432 GEQFASLAGI
-444 ALSNDPFLG
+444 DKFLG
-453 GGYRTTM
+453 GVYGTTM
-460 AAMGMLSTA
+460 ATMGMLSTA

-489 EMSGAPEVIR
+489 EMSGAPDEIR
-499 ERIEPLDALGNTTKA
+499 ERIEPLDTLGNTTKA

-536 LEVARYQAKIL
+536 LEVARYQAKIT
-547 DLTTITA
+547 DLTTITS
-554 AQATLLGT
+554 AQAVLLGT
-562 KLSSLGTSLALN
+562 KLSSLGSALALN

-583 IGAMLPFVFSGTAIN
+583 IGGMLPFVFSGTAIN

-611 RRQLREIPGLR
+611 RRQFREIPGLR
-622 DGTAKPNYA
+622 EGTAKPNYA

-653 VAPLVVGIF
+653 VAPIVVGVF

-688 GGAAMDNAKKYVEMG
+688 GGAAMDNAKKYVESG

-740 LNTISLVFVPL
+740 LNTISLVFIPL
-751 FLSAIIIL
+751 FLVALISLA

>member
-1 MFIIKAE
+1 M
-8 AARWKFR
+8 
-15 NFQESRNPTLAFD
+15 AFD

-38 AGVLVALFL
+38 VGVIASMIL
-47 VLSVRKYPKG
+47 VLSVKKYPTG
-57 NEKMIEIWNAIREG
+57 NEKMIAIWKAIMEG

-81 TITIIAI
+81 TIGMIAVIIAI
-88 IISLVILAAF
+88 VIVAAF
-98 SATVNF
+98 GGIFSL
-104 TYGGE
+104 TYGAE
-109 IALSFLLGVAFSLFA
+109 IAFSFLLGVTFSLIA
-124 AYVALYSAT
+124 AYIAMYSAT
-133 NANVRSTAAAEKST
+133 NANVRSTAAAETST
-147 YEALKVATLGGGA
+147 YLALKVATLGGGA

-170 LGLSILYAAFR
+170 LGLSLLYAAFG

-266 IIGLIVSIIIFNG
+266 IIGLIVSIILFQGIS
-279 VINPYYVT
+279 VYYVT

-307 VLEKKFKNPIKPT
+307 IFEKKFKNPIKPT
-320 RDGLLVASL
+320 RDGLLVASVV
-329 IAAILMFVA
+329 AAILMFIA
-338 TWYVFGPSGLTP
+338 TWYVFGPSGVTP
-350 SGSALGAYALYGCM
+350 GGSALAAYALYGCM
-364 LSGLAAGLLIV
+364 VSGLAAGLLIV
-375 VYTEFYTGSEAKPVI
+375 LYTEYYTGSGAKSVI

-407 NAVGMIS
+407 TAVGMIS

-419 ITVAVAP
+419 ITVAITL
-426 LISFWL
+426 LISFAL
-432 GEQFSGFSGLLP
+432 GEQFAVL
-444 ALSNDPFLG
+444 AKINDTFLG
-453 GGYRTTM
+453 GVYGTTM
-460 AAMGMLSTA
+460 ATMGMLSTA

-489 EMSGAPEVIR
+489 EMSGAPDEVR
-499 ERIEPLDALGNTTKA
+499 ERIEPLDTLGNTTKA

-536 LEVARYQAKIL
+536 LEVARYQAKIT
-547 DLTTITA
+547 DLTSITS

-562 KLSSLGTSLALN
+562 KLSSLGSALALN

-611 RRQLREIPGLR
+611 RRQFREIPGLR
-622 DGTAKPNYA
+622 EGTAKPNYA

-653 VAPLVVGIF
+653 VAPIVVGVF

-688 GGAAMDNAKKYVEMG
+688 GGAAMDNAKKYVEAG

-740 LNTISLVFVPL
+740 LNTISLVFIPL
-751 FLSAIIIL
+751 FLAALILL

>member
-1 MFIIKAE
+1 M
-8 AARWKFR
+8 
-15 NFQESRNPTLAFD
+15 AFD
-28 PLILTTSLAV
+28 PLLLTTSLAI
-38 AGVLVALFL
+38 AGVAVAIYLVY
-47 VLSVRKYPKG
+47 SIKRYPTG
-57 NEKMIEIWNAIREG
+57 NEKMVAIWKAIREG
-71 SNAYLKRQFR
+71 ANAYLKRQFR
-81 TITIIAI
+81 TIAIIAI
-88 IISLVILAAF
+88 IIAVVIVAAF
-98 SATVNF
+98 GATINF

-109 IALSFLLGVAFSLFA
+109 IALSFLLGVIFSLFA
-124 AYVALYSAT
+124 AYIAMYSAT
-133 NANVRSTAAAEKST
+133 NSNVRSTAAAEKST

-160 LGLAVISMSL
+160 LGLIVISMSL
-170 LGLSILYAAFR
+170 LGLSILYAVFG

-266 IIGLIVSIIIFNG
+266 IVGLIVSIIIFQG
-279 VINPYYVT
+279 INVYYVT

-293 SLGII
+293 SLGIV
-298 ATFVGLAVA
+298 ATFIGLAVA
-307 VLEKKFKNPIKPT
+307 IVEKKFKNPIKPT
-320 RDGLLVASL
+320 RDGLLVASV
-329 IAAILMFVA
+329 IAAVLMFIA

-350 SGSALGAYALYGCM
+350 SGSALAAYALYGCM
-364 LSGLAAGLLIV
+364 VSGLIAGLLIV
-375 VYTEFYTGSEAKPVI
+375 LYTEFYTGSEAKSVI

-407 NAVGMIS
+407 TAVGMIS

-419 ITVAVAP
+419 ITVAIAL
-426 LISFWL
+426 LISFGL
-432 GEQFSGFSGLLP
+432 GEQFAGLIPQL
-444 ALSNDPFLG
+444 AGNPFLG
-453 GGYRTTM
+453 GVYGTTM
-460 AAMGMLSTA
+460 ATMGMLSTA

-489 EMSGAPEVIR
+489 EMSGAPDEIR
-499 ERIEPLDALGNTTKA
+499 ERIDPLDALGNTTKA

-536 LEVARYQAKIL
+536 LEVARYQAGSL
-547 DLTTITA
+547 CVPSITA
-554 AQATLLGT
+554 SCAGILAS
-562 KLSSLGTSLALN
+562 KLSSLGALLALN

-583 IGAMLPFVFSGTAIN
+583 IGGMLPFVFSGTAIN
-598 AVSVGAYR
+598 AVSIGAYR

-611 RRQLREIPGLR
+611 RRQLKEIPGLR
-622 DGTAKPNYA
+622 EGTARPNYA

-653 VAPLVVGIF
+653 VAPIVVGVF

-688 GGAAMDNAKKYVEMG
+688 GGAAMDNGKKYIEAG

-740 LNTISLVFVPL
+740 LNTISLVFIPL
-751 FLSAIIIL
+751 FLTAIVVFR

>member
-1 MFIIKAE
+1 
-8 AARWKFR
+8 
-15 NFQESRNPTLAFD
+15 LAFD
-28 PLILTTSLAV
+28 PLLLTTSLAV
-38 AGVLVALFL
+38 VGVIASIIL
-47 VLSVRKYPKG
+47 VLSVKKYPTG
-57 NEKMIEIWNAIREG
+57 NEKMVAIWKAIMEG
-71 SNAYLKRQFR
+71 ANAYLKRQFR
-81 TITIIAI
+81 TIGIIAV
-88 IISLVILAAF
+88 IISFIILAAF
-98 SATVNF
+98 STTF
-104 TYGGE
+104 TLTYGAE
-109 IALSFLLGVAFSLFA
+109 IAFSFLLGVTFSLVA
-124 AYVALYSAT
+124 AYIAMYSAT
-133 NANVRSTAAAEKST
+133 NANVRSTAAAETST
-147 YEALKVATLGGGA
+147 YLALRVATLGGGA

-170 LGLSILYAAFR
+170 LGLSLLYASFG

-266 IIGLIVSIIIFNG
+266 IIGLIVSIILFQGIS
-279 VINPYYVT
+279 VYYVT

-307 VLEKKFKNPIKPT
+307 IFEKRFKNPIKPT
-320 RDGLLVASL
+320 RDGLLVASVV
-329 IAAILMFVA
+329 AAILMFIA
-338 TWYVFGPSGLTP
+338 TWYVFGPSGVTL
-350 SGSALGAYALYGCM
+350 SGSALAAYALYGCM
-364 LSGLAAGLLIV
+364 VSGLAAGLLIV
-375 VYTEFYTGSEAKPVI
+375 LYTEYYTGSEAKSVI

-407 NAVGMIS
+407 TAVGMIS

-419 ITVAVAP
+419 ITVAITL
-426 LISFWL
+426 LISFAL
-432 GEQFSGFSGLLP
+432 GEQFAVQAGIS
-444 ALSNDPFLG
+444 DTFLG
-453 GGYRTTM
+453 GVYGTTM
-460 AAMGMLSTA
+460 ATMGMLSTA

-489 EMSGAPEVIR
+489 EMSGAPDQVR
-499 ERIEPLDALGNTTKA
+499 ERIEPLDTLGNTTKA

-536 LEVARYQAKIL
+536 LEVARYQAKIT
-547 DLTTITA
+547 DLTTITS

-562 KLSSLGTSLALN
+562 KLSSLGSALALN

-598 AVSVGAYR
+598 AVSVGAYH

-611 RRQLREIPGLR
+611 RRQFREIPGLR
-622 DGTAKPNYA
+622 EGTAKPNYA

-653 VAPLVVGIF
+653 VAPIIVGVL

-688 GGAAMDNAKKYVEMG
+688 GGAAMDNAKKYVEAG

-740 LNTISLVFVPL
+740 LNTISLVFIPL
-751 FLSAIIIL
+751 FLVALISLA

>member
-1 MFIIKAE
+1 M
-8 AARWKFR
+8 
-15 NFQESRNPTLAFD
+15 AFD
-28 PLILTTSLAV
+28 PILLTTSLAV
-38 AGVLVALFL
+38 AGVVASIIL
-47 VLSVRKYPKG
+47 VLSMKRYPTG
-57 NEKMIEIWNAIREG
+57 NERMIVIWKAIREG

-81 TITIIAI
+81 TIAVIAVIIA
-88 IISLVILAAF
+88 LVIVAAF
-98 SATVNF
+98 GGTFSI
-104 TYGGE
+104 TYGAE
-109 IALSFLLGVAFSLFA
+109 IAFSFLLGVTFSLVA
-124 AYVALYSAT
+124 AYIAMYSAT

-147 YEALKVATLGGGA
+147 YLALKVATLGGGA
-160 LGLAVISMSL
+160 LGLAVTSMSL
-170 LGLSILYAAFR
+170 LGLSILYAVFR

-266 IIGLIVSIIIFNG
+266 IIGLIVSIILFQG
-279 VINPYYVT
+279 INVYYVT

-298 ATFVGLAVA
+298 ATFIGLAVA
-307 VLEKKFKNPIKPT
+307 IYEKKFENPIKPT
-320 RDGLLVASL
+320 RDGLLVASVVAAVL
-329 IAAILMFVA
+329 IFIA

-350 SGSALGAYALYGCM
+350 SGNALAAYALYGCM
-364 LSGLAAGLLIV
+364 ISGLAAGLLIV
-375 VYTEFYTGSEAKPVI
+375 FYTEFYTGSEAKPVI
-390 TIAERSKSGP
+390 TIAERSESGP
-400 ALTIMSG
+400 ALTVMSG
-407 NAVGMIS
+407 TAVGMVS
-414 SGLPV
+414 SGLPI
-419 ITVAVAP
+419 ITVAIAL
-426 LISFWL
+426 LISFGL
-432 GEQFSGFSGLLP
+432 GERFASLAGLG
-444 ALSNDPFLG
+444 DPFLG
-453 GGYRTTM
+453 GVYGTTM
-460 AAMGMLSTA
+460 ATMGMLSTA
-469 GIVLTMDGLGPIVD
+469 GIILTMDGLGPIVD

-489 EMSGAPEVIR
+489 EMSGAPDEIR
-499 ERIEPLDALGNTTKA
+499 ERIDPLDALGNTTKA

-547 DLTTITA
+547 DLTSITTT
-554 AQATLLGT
+554 QANLLGI
-562 KLSSLGTSLALN
+562 KLSSLGASLALN
-574 HPDVVIGAL
+574 HPDVIIGAL
-583 IGAMLPFVFSGTAIN
+583 IGSMLPFVFSGTAIN

-611 RRQLREIPGLR
+611 RRQFREIPGLR
-622 DGTAKPNYA
+622 EGTAKPNYA

-653 VAPLVVGIF
+653 VAPIVVGVF

-688 GGAAMDNAKKYVEMG
+688 GGAAMDNAKKYVEAG
-703 HFGGKNTETH
+703 HLGGKGTETH
-713 AATVVGDTVGDPWKD
+713 AATVIGDTVGDPWKD
-728 TAGPSLHILIKL
+728 TAGPSLHILVKL
-740 LNTISLVFVPL
+740 LNTISLVFIPL
-751 FLSAIIIL
+751 FLTAIILL

>member
-1 MFIIKAE
+1 M
-8 AARWKFR
+8 
-15 NFQESRNPTLAFD
+15 AFD

-38 AGVLVALFL
+38 AGVVAAIFL

-57 NEKMIEIWNAIREG
+57 NEKMIAIWTAIREG

-81 TITIIAI
+81 TIAIIAI
-88 IISLVILAAF
+88 IISLVIVAAF
-98 SATVNF
+98 GATVNF
-104 TYGGE
+104 TYGSE

-160 LGLAVISMSL
+160 LGLVVISMSL
-170 LGLSILYAAFR
+170 LGLSLLYALFR

-307 VLEKKFKNPIKPT
+307 VVEKKFKNPIKPT

-350 SGSALGAYALYGCM
+350 SGNSQAAYALFGCM

-375 VYTEFYTGSEAKPVI
+375 VYTEFYTGSNAKSVI

-419 ITVAVAP
+419 ITVAVAL

-432 GEQFSGFSGLLP
+432 GEQFARFSGLLP
-444 ALSNDPFLG
+444 ALNNDPFLG
-453 GGYRTTM
+453 GVYGTTM

-536 LEVARYQAKIL
+536 LEVARYQAKIV
-547 DLTTITA
+547 DLTKISIDQVTGPNGLA
-554 AQATLLGT
+554 T
-562 KLSSLGTSLALN
+562 KLSSLGGSLALN

-622 DGTAKPNYA
+622 EGTAKPNYA

-653 VAPLVVGIF
+653 VAPLVVGVF

-675 TLSAIPLAIMMMW
+675 TISAIPLAIMMMW

-740 LNTISLVFVPL
+740 LNTISLVFIPL
-751 FLSAIIIL
+751 FLAAIIIL

>member
-1 MFIIKAE
+1 M
-8 AARWKFR
+8 
-15 NFQESRNPTLAFD
+15 AFD

-38 AGVLVALFL
+38 AGVVAAIFL
-47 VLSVRKYPKG
+47 VLSVQKYPKG
-57 NEKMIEIWNAIREG
+57 NEKMIGIWTAIREG

-81 TITIIAI
+81 TIAIIAI

-98 SATVNF
+98 GATINF

-160 LGLAVISMSL
+160 LGLVVIGMSL
-170 LGLSILYAAFR
+170 LGLSLLYAAFG

-307 VLEKKFKNPIKPT
+307 IFEKKFKNPIKPT
-320 RDGLLVASL
+320 RDGLLVASV

-338 TWYVFGPSGLTP
+338 TWYVFGPSA
-350 SGSALGAYALYGCM
+350 SGSALAVYALYGCM
-364 LSGLAAGLLIV
+364 VSGLAAGLLIV
-375 VYTEFYTGSEAKPVI
+375 VYTEFYTGSNAKPVI

-400 ALTIMSG
+400 ALTVMSG
-407 NAVGMIS
+407 NAVGLIS

-419 ITVAVAP
+419 ITVAVAL
-426 LISFWL
+426 LISFGL
-432 GEQFSGFSGLLP
+432 GEQFAGLIP
-444 ALSNDPFLG
+444 ALNGNPFLG
-453 GGYRTTM
+453 GVYGTTM
-460 AAMGMLSTA
+460 ATMGMLSTA

-489 EMSGAPEVIR
+489 EMSGAPEIIR

-536 LEVARYQAKIL
+536 LEVARYQAGNL
-547 DLTTITA
+547 CVPTITSSCA
-554 AQATLLGT
+554 ATLAT
-562 KLSSLGTSLALN
+562 KLSSLGALLALN

-622 DGTAKPNYA
+622 EGTAKPNYA
-631 AAVDISTRTAL
+631 AAVDISTKTAL

-653 VAPLVVGIF
+653 VAPIVVGIF

-675 TLSAIPLAIMMMW
+675 TISAIPLAIMMMW

-703 HFGGKNTETH
+703 NFGGKNTETH

-740 LNTISLVFVPL
+740 LNTISLVFIPL
-751 FLSAIIIL
+751 FLSAIIIFH

>member
-1 MFIIKAE
+1 MEISYLE
-8 AARWKFR
+8 D
-15 NFQESRNPTLAFD
+15 SRNLSLAFD

-38 AGVLVALFL
+38 AGVIAAIFL

-57 NEKMIEIWNAIREG
+57 NEKMIAIWTAIREG

-81 TITIIAI
+81 TIAIIAI

-98 SATVNF
+98 GATINF

-160 LGLAVISMSL
+160 LGLIVISMSL
-170 LGLSILYAAFR
+170 LGLSILYAAFG

-266 IIGLIVSIIIFNG
+266 IIGLIVSIILFQGISGNN
-279 VINPYYVT
+279 VYYVT

-293 SLGII
+293 SLGIV

-307 VLEKKFKNPIKPT
+307 VFEKKFKNPIKPT
-320 RDGLLVASL
+320 RDGLLVASV

-338 TWYVFGPSGLTP
+338 TWYVFGPSA
-350 SGSALGAYALYGCM
+350 SGSALAVYALYGCM
-364 LSGLAAGLLIV
+364 VSGLAAGLLIV
-375 VYTEFYTGSEAKPVI
+375 VYTEFYTGSNAKPVI

-419 ITVAVAP
+419 ITVAVAL

-432 GEQFSGFSGLLP
+432 GEQFARFSGLLP
-444 ALSNDPFLG
+444 ALNNDPFLG
-453 GGYRTTM
+453 GVYGTTM

-536 LEVARYQAKIL
+536 LEVARYQAKIV
-547 DLTTITA
+547 DLTKISIDQVTGPNGLA
-554 AQATLLGT
+554 T
-562 KLSSLGTSLALN
+562 KLSSLGGSLALN

-606 MVEEV
+606 MLEEV

-622 DGTAKPNYA
+622 EGTAKPNYA
-631 AAVDISTRTAL
+631 AAVDISTKTAL

-653 VAPLVVGIF
+653 IAPIVVGLF

-675 TLSAIPLAIMMMW
+675 TISVIPLAIMMMW

-703 HFGGKNTETH
+703 NFGGKNTETH

-740 LNTISLVFVPL
+740 LNTISLVFIPL
-751 FLSAIIIL
+751 FLVALISLA

>member
-1 MFIIKAE
+1 
-8 AARWKFR
+8 
-15 NFQESRNPTLAFD
+15 LAFD
-28 PLILTTSLAV
+28 PLILTTSLAI
-38 AGVLVALFL
+38 AGVVAAIFL

-57 NEKMIEIWNAIREG
+57 NEKMIAIWTAIREG

-81 TITIIAI
+81 TIAIIAI
-88 IISLVILAAF
+88 VIALVIVAAF
-98 SATVNF
+98 GATINF
-104 TYGGE
+104 TYGSE

-147 YEALKVATLGGGA
+147 SEALKVATLGGGA
-160 LGLAVISMSL
+160 LGLVVISMSL
-170 LGLSILYAAFR
+170 LGLSLLYALFR

-279 VINPYYVT
+279 FINPYYVT

-298 ATFVGLAVA
+298 ATFIGLAVA
-307 VLEKKFKNPIKPT
+307 VFEKKFKNPIKPT
-320 RDGLLVASL
+320 RDGLLVASAV
-329 IAAILMFVA
+329 AAVLMFVA

-350 SGSALGAYALYGCM
+350 SGSTLAAYALFGCM

-375 VYTEFYTGSEAKPVI
+375 VYTEFYTGSDAKYVI

-400 ALTIMSG
+400 ALTVMSG
-407 NAVGMIS
+407 NAVGLIS

-419 ITVAVAP
+419 ITVAVAL

-432 GEQFSGFSGLLP
+432 GEQFARFSGLLP
-444 ALSNDPFLG
+444 ALNNDPFLG
-453 GGYRTTM
+453 GVYGTTM

-489 EMSGAPEVIR
+489 EMSGAPEIIR

-536 LEVARYQAKIL
+536 LEVARYQAKIV
-547 DLTTITA
+547 DLTKISVDQVTGPNGLA
-554 AQATLLGT
+554 T
-562 KLSSLGTSLALN
+562 KLSTLGGLLALN

-622 DGTAKPNYA
+622 EGTARPNYA

-653 VAPLVVGIF
+653 VAPIVVGVF

-675 TLSAIPLAIMMMW
+675 TISAIPLAIMMMW

-740 LNTISLVFVPL
+740 LNTISLVFIPL
-751 FLSAIIIL
+751 FLAAIILL

>member
-1 MFIIKAE
+1 M
-8 AARWKFR
+8 
-15 NFQESRNPTLAFD
+15 AFD
-28 PLILTTSLAV
+28 PLLLTTSLAV
-38 AGVLVALFL
+38 VGVIASIIL
-47 VLSVRKYPKG
+47 VLSVKKYPTG
-57 NEKMIEIWNAIREG
+57 NEKMVAIWKAIMEG
-71 SNAYLKRQFR
+71 ANAYLKRQFR
-81 TITIIAI
+81 TIGIIAV

-98 SATVNF
+98 STTFTF
-104 TYGGE
+104 TYGAE
-109 IALSFLLGVAFSLFA
+109 IAFSFLLGVTFSLVA
-124 AYVALYSAT
+124 AYIAMYSAT
-133 NANVRSTAAAEKST
+133 NANVRSTAAAETST
-147 YEALKVATLGGGA
+147 YLALRVATLGGGA

-170 LGLSILYAAFR
+170 LGLSILYAAFG

-266 IIGLIVSIIIFNG
+266 IIGLIVSIILFQGIS
-279 VINPYYVT
+279 VYYVT

-307 VLEKKFKNPIKPT
+307 IFEKKFKNPIKPT
-320 RDGLLVASL
+320 RDGLLVASVV
-329 IAAILMFVA
+329 AAILMFIA

-350 SGSALGAYALYGCM
+350 SGSALAAYALYGCM
-364 LSGLAAGLLIV
+364 VSGLAAGLLIV
-375 VYTEFYTGSEAKPVI
+375 LYTEYYTGSEAKSVI

-407 NAVGMIS
+407 TAVGMIS

-419 ITVAVAP
+419 ITVAITL
-426 LISFWL
+426 LISFAL
-432 GEQFSGFSGLLP
+432 GEQFAVQAGIS
-444 ALSNDPFLG
+444 DRFLG
-453 GGYRTTM
+453 GVYGTTM
-460 AAMGMLSTA
+460 ATMGMLSTA

-489 EMSGAPEVIR
+489 EMSGAPEQVR
-499 ERIEPLDALGNTTKA
+499 ERIEPLDTLGNTTKA

-536 LEVARYQAKIL
+536 LEVARYQAKIT
-547 DLTTITA
+547 DLTTITS

-562 KLSSLGTSLALN
+562 KLSSLGSALALN

-611 RRQLREIPGLR
+611 RRQFREIPGLR
-622 DGTAKPNYA
+622 EGTAKPNYA

-653 VAPLVVGIF
+653 VAPIAVGIL

-688 GGAAMDNAKKYVEMG
+688 GGAAMDNAKKYVEAG

-740 LNTISLVFVPL
+740 LNTISLVFIPL
-751 FLSAIIIL
+751 FLVALISLA

>member
-1 MFIIKAE
+1 M
-8 AARWKFR
+8 
-15 NFQESRNPTLAFD
+15 AFD

-38 AGVLVALFL
+38 AGVVAAIFL

-57 NEKMIEIWNAIREG
+57 NEKMIAIWTAIREG

-81 TITIIAI
+81 TIAIIAI

-98 SATVNF
+98 GATINF

-160 LGLAVISMSL
+160 LGLVVISMSL
-170 LGLSILYAAFR
+170 LGLSLLYAAFG

-307 VLEKKFKNPIKPT
+307 VFEKKFKNPIKPT
-320 RDGLLVASL
+320 RDGLLVASV

-338 TWYVFGPSGLTP
+338 TWYVFGPSA
-350 SGSALGAYALYGCM
+350 SGSALAVYALYGCM
-364 LSGLAAGLLIV
+364 VSGLAAGLLIV
-375 VYTEFYTGSEAKPVI
+375 VYTEFYTGSNAKPVI

-400 ALTIMSG
+400 ALTVMSG
-407 NAVGMIS
+407 NAVGLIS

-419 ITVAVAP
+419 ITVAVA
-426 LISFWL
+426 LLVSFGL
-432 GEQFSGFSGLLP
+432 GEQFAGLIP
-444 ALSNDPFLG
+444 ALNGNPFLG
-453 GGYRTTM
+453 GVYGTTM
-460 AAMGMLSTA
+460 ATMGMLSTA

-536 LEVARYQAKIL
+536 LEVARYQAGNL
-547 DLTTITA
+547 CVPTITSSCA
-554 AQATLLGT
+554 ATLAT
-562 KLSSLGTSLALN
+562 KLSSLGALLALN

-622 DGTAKPNYA
+622 EGTAKPNYA
-631 AAVDISTRTAL
+631 AAVDISTKTAL

-653 VAPLVVGIF
+653 VAPIVVGIF

-675 TLSAIPLAIMMMW
+675 TISAIPLAIMMMW

-740 LNTISLVFVPL
+740 LNTISLVFIPL
-751 FLSAIIIL
+751 FLSAIIIFH

>member
-1 MFIIKAE
+1 M
-8 AARWKFR
+8 
-15 NFQESRNPTLAFD
+15 AFE

-38 AGVLVALFL
+38 AGVVAAILL

-57 NEKMIEIWNAIREG
+57 NEKMIAIWTAIREG

-81 TITIIAI
+81 TIAIIAI

-98 SATVNF
+98 GATINF

-109 IALSFLLGVAFSLFA
+109 IALSFLLGVVFSLFA

-160 LGLAVISMSL
+160 LGLVVISMSL
-170 LGLSILYAAFR
+170 LGLSLLYAAFG

-307 VLEKKFKNPIKPT
+307 VFEKKFKNPIKPT
-320 RDGLLVASL
+320 RDGLLVASV

-338 TWYVFGPSGLTP
+338 TWYVFGPSA
-350 SGSALGAYALYGCM
+350 SGSALAVYALYGCM
-364 LSGLAAGLLIV
+364 VSGLAAGLLIV
-375 VYTEFYTGSEAKPVI
+375 VYTEFYTGSNAKPVI

-400 ALTIMSG
+400 ALTVMSG
-407 NAVGMIS
+407 NAVGLIS

-419 ITVAVAP
+419 ITVAVAL
-426 LISFWL
+426 LISFGL
-432 GEQFSGFSGLLP
+432 GEQFAGLIP
-444 ALSNDPFLG
+444 ALNGNPFLG
-453 GGYRTTM
+453 GVYGTTM
-460 AAMGMLSTA
+460 ATMGMLSTA

-536 LEVARYQAKIL
+536 LEVARYQAGNL
-547 DLTTITA
+547 CVPTITSSCA
-554 AQATLLGT
+554 ATLAT
-562 KLSSLGTSLALN
+562 KLSSLGALLALN

-622 DGTAKPNYA
+622 EGTAKPNYA
-631 AAVDISTRTAL
+631 AAVDISTKTAL

-653 VAPLVVGIF
+653 VAPIVVGIF

-675 TLSAIPLAIMMMW
+675 TISAIPLAIMMMW

-740 LNTISLVFVPL
+740 LNTISLVFIPL
-751 FLSAIIIL
+751 FLSAIIIFH

>member
-1 MFIIKAE
+1 M
-8 AARWKFR
+8 
-15 NFQESRNPTLAFD
+15 AFD
-28 PLILTTSLAV
+28 PLLLTTSLAV
-38 AGVLVALFL
+38 VGVIASIIL
-47 VLSVRKYPKG
+47 VLSVKKYPTG
-57 NEKMIEIWNAIREG
+57 NEKMVAIWKAIMEG
-71 SNAYLKRQFR
+71 ANAYLKRQFR
-81 TITIIAI
+81 TIGIIAV
-88 IISLVILAAF
+88 IISFIILAAF
-98 SATVNF
+98 STTF
-104 TYGGE
+104 TLTYGAE
-109 IALSFLLGVAFSLFA
+109 IAFSFLLGVTLSLVA
-124 AYVALYSAT
+124 AYIAMYSAT
-133 NANVRSTAAAEKST
+133 NANVRSTAAAETST
-147 YEALKVATLGGGA
+147 YLALRVATLGGGA

-170 LGLSILYAAFR
+170 LGLSLLYAAFG

-266 IIGLIVSIIIFNG
+266 IIGLIVSIILFQGIS
-279 VINPYYVT
+279 VYYVT

-307 VLEKKFKNPIKPT
+307 IFEKRFKNPIKPT
-320 RDGLLVASL
+320 RDGLLVASVV
-329 IAAILMFVA
+329 AAILMFIA
-338 TWYVFGPSGLTP
+338 TWYVFGPSGVTL
-350 SGSALGAYALYGCM
+350 SGSALAAYALYGCM
-364 LSGLAAGLLIV
+364 VSGLAAGLLIV
-375 VYTEFYTGSEAKPVI
+375 LYTEYYTGSEAKSVI

-407 NAVGMIS
+407 TAVGMIS

-419 ITVAVAP
+419 ITVAITL
-426 LISFWL
+426 LISFAL
-432 GEQFSGFSGLLP
+432 GEQFAVQAGIS
-444 ALSNDPFLG
+444 DTFLG
-453 GGYRTTM
+453 GVYGTTM
-460 AAMGMLSTA
+460 ATMGMLSTA

-489 EMSGAPEVIR
+489 EMSGAPDQVR
-499 ERIEPLDALGNTTKA
+499 ERIEPLDTLGNTTKA

-536 LEVARYQAKIL
+536 LEVARYQAKIT
-547 DLTTITA
+547 DLTTITS

-562 KLSSLGTSLALN
+562 KLSSLGSALALN

-598 AVSVGAYR
+598 AVSVGAYH

-611 RRQLREIPGLR
+611 RRQFREIPGLR
-622 DGTAKPNYA
+622 EGTAKPNYA

-653 VAPLVVGIF
+653 VAPIIVGVL

-688 GGAAMDNAKKYVEMG
+688 GGAAMDNAKKYVEAG

-740 LNTISLVFVPL
+740 LNTISLVFIPL
-751 FLSAIIIL
+751 FLVALISLA

>member
-1 MFIIKAE
+1 M
-8 AARWKFR
+8 
-15 NFQESRNPTLAFD
+15 AFD

-38 AGVLVALFL
+38 AGVVAAIFL
-47 VLSVRKYPKG
+47 VLSVQKYPKG
-57 NEKMIEIWNAIREG
+57 NEKMIGIWTAIREG

-81 TITIIAI
+81 TIAIIAI

-98 SATVNF
+98 GATINF

-109 IALSFLLGVAFSLFA
+109 IALSFLLGVVFSLFA

-160 LGLAVISMSL
+160 LGLVVISMSL
-170 LGLSILYAAFR
+170 LGLSLLYAAFG

-307 VLEKKFKNPIKPT
+307 VFEKKFKNPIKPT
-320 RDGLLVASL
+320 RDGLLVASV

-338 TWYVFGPSGLTP
+338 TWYVFGPSA
-350 SGSALGAYALYGCM
+350 SGSALAVYALYGCM
-364 LSGLAAGLLIV
+364 VSGLAAGLLIV
-375 VYTEFYTGSEAKPVI
+375 VYTEFYTGSNAKPVI

-400 ALTIMSG
+400 ALTVMSG
-407 NAVGMIS
+407 NAVGLIS

-419 ITVAVAP
+419 ITVAVAL
-426 LISFWL
+426 LISFGL
-432 GEQFSGFSGLLP
+432 GEQFAGLIP
-444 ALSNDPFLG
+444 ALNGNPFLG
-453 GGYRTTM
+453 GVYGTTM
-460 AAMGMLSTA
+460 ATMGMLSTA

-536 LEVARYQAKIL
+536 LEVARYQAGNL
-547 DLTTITA
+547 CVPTITSSCA
-554 AQATLLGT
+554 ATLAT
-562 KLSSLGTSLALN
+562 KLSSLGALLALN

-622 DGTAKPNYA
+622 EGTAKPNYA
-631 AAVDISTRTAL
+631 AAVDISTKTAL

-653 VAPLVVGIF
+653 VAPIVVGIF

-675 TLSAIPLAIMMMW
+675 TISAIPLAIMMMW

-740 LNTISLVFVPL
+740 LNTISLVFIPL
-751 FLSAIIIL
+751 FLSAIIIFH